1 MRLYDLVSNE
11 RKTLIEESK
20 ASRIIKNITLNK
32 ITNKQNQKNLFSAYT
47 YSALDERASAII

>member
-32 ITNKQNQKNLFSAYT
+32 ITNKQNQKNVYIY

>member
-32 ITNKQNQKNLFSAYT
+32 ITNKTKKT
-47 YSALDERASAII
+47 YIYIIQH